1 MMLTVGDLIKKLQK
15 LPQDLLVVS
24 GTYEAVPIVDV
35 RVVSIND
42 GHFLH
47 DHPEREDAKVVGFDE
62 GSWE

>member
-24 GTYEAVPIVDV
+24 GTYAVPIVDV
-35 RVVSIND
+35 SVFSMDDSHILDIPSNGRD
-42 GHFLH
+42 
-47 DHPEREDAKVVGFDE
+47 DAKVVAFHQ